1 MDYPPEQLIQMVY
14 AIGES
19 DGNCFLAARIY
30 AQKYPNRSHPDVR
43 SLQNLKERFEQT
55 GSVSYEKKSRTPT
68 VLNEENQL
76 AISLAV
82 VENPQPFINIVYR
95 CSLRPVPLEQP
106 PPVTTNANV
115 NGEFINRGKFHPYHV
130 QLHQELLEND
140 FERRIHFC
148 QWVHNVV
155 AENEDFFKFV
165 LFTDECMFHRN
176 GFVNRHNFHYY
187 DSQNPHI
194 VQVNNHQHNWSI
206 NVCGGIL
213 HNYVIGPY
221 IFQGSV
227 TGEVFLNFLRND
239 FPRLIQHVPDFI
251 KNRPT
256 AWPPRSADLMPMDC
270 FLWGVVKS
278 DVYRVPA
285 TTREDMVE
293 IIQQSFQRISPLVL
307 SNVRRSLRRR
317 AELCLTENGHHFEQ
331 LL

>member
-1 MDYPPEQLIQMVY
+1 MIRTETGFSTISRDQIAMRWLGSNEWDFLATSGVCGPPQRPAVTTGRGDLWIWWKRPASSVRAFVLRLFLRNRHLKMHYPPEQLIQMVY

-43 SLQNLKERFEQT
+43 SLQNLKERFERT
-55 GSVSYEKKSRTPT
+55 GSVSYEKKSKTPT

-82 VENPQPFINIVYR
+82 VENPQVSVRVLSNDLNIKKSSISK
-95 CSLRPVPLEQP
+95 CLQ
-106 PPVTTNANV
+106 NN
-115 NGEFINRGKFHPYHV
+115 KFHPYHV

-155 AENEDFFKFV
+155 AENEDFFFV

-176 GFVNRHNFHYY
+176 GFVNRHNFHCY

-206 NVCGGIL
+206 NVWGGIL

-227 TGEVFLNFLRND
+227 TGKLYFYSILKYKW
-239 FPRLIQHVPDFI
+239 IQ
-251 KNRPT
+251 
-256 AWPPRSADLMPMDC
+256 
-270 FLWGVVKS
+270 
-278 DVYRVPA
+278 
-285 TTREDMVE
+285 
-293 IIQQSFQRISPLVL
+293 
-307 SNVRRSLRRR
+307 RSLKHARF
-317 AELCLTENGHHFEQ
+317 FEHDGGAGV
-331 LL
+331 LESARVIN

>member
-1 MDYPPEQLIQMVY
+1 MHYPPEQLIQMVY

-30 AQKYPNRSHPDVR
+30 AQKYPSRGHPDVR
-43 SLQNLKERFEQT
+43 SLQNLKERFEGT

-82 VENPQPFINIVYR
+82 VENPQVI
-95 CSLRPVPLEQP
+95 S
-106 PPVTTNANV
+106 
-115 NGEFINRGKFHPYHV
+115 
-130 QLHQELLEND
+130 ENK
-140 FERRIHFC
+140 
-148 QWVHNVV
+148 N
-155 AENEDFFKFV
+155 FFKFV
-165 LFTDECMFHRN
+165 LFTDECTFHRN

-187 DSQNPHI
+187 DTQNSHI

-206 NVCGGIL
+206 NVWGGIL

-251 KNRPT
+251 KNRMWLQLDGAPAHFSVTVRHHLNEHFPNAWIGRQGQT
-256 AWPPRSADLMPMDC
+256 AWPPRSADLTPMDY
-270 FLWGVVKS
+270 FLWRVVKS
-278 DVYRVPA
+278 DVYRVYRVPA

-293 IIQQSFQRISPLVL
+293 RF
-307 SNVRRSLRRR
+307 
-317 AELCLTENGHHFEQ
+317 
-331 LL
+331 

>member
-1 MDYPPEQLIQMVY
+1 MVY

-43 SLQNLKERFEQT
+43 SLQNLKERFKRT

-82 VENPQPFINIVYR
+82 VENTQVSVRVLSNGLNIKK
-95 CSLRPVPLEQP
+95 SS
-106 PPVTTNANV
+106 
-115 NGEFINRGKFHPYHV
+115 ISK
-130 QLHQELLEND
+130 
-140 FERRIHFC
+140 RIHFC
-148 QWVHNVV
+148 QWVHNVE
-155 AENEDFFKFV
+155 AENENFFKFV
-165 LFTDECMFHRN
+165 LFTDECTFYRN

-187 DSQNPHI
+187 DTQNSHI

-206 NVCGGIL
+206 NVWGGIL
-213 HNYVIGPY
+213 HNHVIGPY

-251 KNRPT
+251 INRMWLQLDGAPAPSPAHFSVTVRHHLNEHFPNAWIGRQGPT
-256 AWPPRSADLMPMDC
+256 AWPPRSADLTPMDY

-278 DVYRVPA
+278 DV
-285 TTREDMVE
+285 
-293 IIQQSFQRISPLVL
+293 
-307 SNVRRSLRRR
+307 
-317 AELCLTENGHHFEQ
+317 
-331 LL
+331 